1 MLSCFPP
8 TSVIGACLGLLQQPN
23 SRMKPITN
31 SLLCLAALAGTAL
44 AQNSTA
50 GRNDTSACAALATLA
65 PQQLANL
72 TIEISAMQQAGL
84 VINDSRCDG

>member
-1 MLSCFPP
+1 
-8 TSVIGACLGLLQQPN
+8 
-23 SRMKPITN
+23 MKSFN
-31 SLLCLAALAGTAL
+31 NGLLCLAALAGTAL

-84 VINDSRCDG
+84 VINDSAYDG